1 LVEGAWVLA
10 LAPREDERGFFAR
23 AFCQRENLEHGL
35 ETSFV
40 QANVSVTRRRG
51 TIRGLHYQ
59 VAPSEEAKLV
69 RCTRGAVWDLVLDIR
84 HGSPTCGK
92 WFGAELTAESHRQLY
107 VPKGCAHGYQTL
119 ADDTELFYLVSAFYS
134 PSDERG
140 IRWNDPAF
148 AIDWPVREGI
158 DLSPKDRNWPDFPL
172 ETLQGQSAAPMIK
185 ETR

>member
-1 LVEGAWVLA
+1 MLA

-23 AFCQRENLEHGL
+23 AFCQRENLDHGL

-69 RCTRGAVWDLVLDIR
+69 RCTRGAVWDVVLDLR
-84 HGSPTCGK
+84 AGSPSRGR
-92 WFGAELTAESHRQLY
+92 WFGVELTADNHRQLY

-148 AIDWPVREGI
+148 AIDWPVRDGI
-158 DLSPKDRNWPDFPL
+158 DLSPKDRSWPDYPL
-172 ETLQGQSAAPMIK
+172 ETLRGHAAVSVTK
-185 ETR
+185 ET

>member
-1 LVEGAWVLA
+1 VLA
-10 LAPREDERGFFAR
+10 LDPREDERGFFAR
-23 AFCQRENLEHGL
+23 AFCQRESLEHGL
-35 ETSFV
+35 EASFV

-69 RCTRGAVWDLVLDIR
+69 RCTRGAVWDVVLDVR
-84 HGSPTCGK
+84 PGSPTCGG
-92 WFGAELTAESHRQLY
+92 WFGIELTADNHRQLY

-134 PSDERG
+134 PADEHG

-148 AIDWPVREGI
+148 AIDWPVRDSVEI
-158 DLSPKDRNWPDFPL
+158 SPKDASWPDFPL
-172 ETLQGQSAAPMIK
+172 ETLRGQAAVSVTK
-185 ETR
+185 EIR

>member
-1 LVEGAWVLA
+1 VLA

-23 AFCQRENLEHGL
+23 TFCQRESLEHGL

-40 QANVSVTRRRG
+40 QANVSMTRCRG

-69 RCTRGAVWDLVLDIR
+69 RCTRGAVWDVVLDLR
-84 HGSPTCGK
+84 PDSPTRRR
-92 WFGAELTAESHRQLY
+92 WFGVELTADNHRQLY

-119 ADDTELFYLVSAFYS
+119 ADDTELFYLVSVFYS

-148 AIDWPVREGI
+148 AIDWPVRDGVE
-158 DLSPKDRNWPDFPL
+158 LSPKDRSWPDYPL
-172 ETLQGQSAAPMIK
+172 DTLQGQPAVSVTK
-185 ETR
+185 ET